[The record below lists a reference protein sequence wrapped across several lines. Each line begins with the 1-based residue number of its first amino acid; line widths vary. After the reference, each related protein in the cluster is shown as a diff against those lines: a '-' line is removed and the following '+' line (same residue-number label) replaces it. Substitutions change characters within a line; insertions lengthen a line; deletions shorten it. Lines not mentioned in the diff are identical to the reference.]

1 MVPNNNKHVIY
12 VWLDALTN
20 YLSALNYPN
29 VNDKLY
35 KDFWPASLHVIGKDI
50 LRFHAIY
57 WPAFLLAAK
66 IPVPKRVYGHGWI
79 LTGDEKMSKSKGN
92 ILDPLDII
100 DKYGLDPLRYYL
112 IKEVSFGNDGSISKE
127 KLEDCIN
134 SDLANNF
141 GNFCQRVTA
150 FNEKNYN
157 SKIPKDIEFID
168 EDKKI
173 LYNFSNN
180 ISNLR
185 SFIDEQQL
193 NSYVEFIVN
202 SLFAANIYFND
213 QEPWNKKSDQ
223 KRLNTI
229 IYTSLELIR
238 KISIMLYPIIPT
250 SCLKCL
256 GAFNIKEKDIQFDT
270 IKLHN
275 SLKLN
280 SKISKI
286 DILFK
291 KILK

>member
-1 MVPNNNKHVIY
+1 MV
-12 VWLDALTN
+12 
-20 YLSALNYPN
+20 
-29 VNDKLY
+29 
-35 KDFWPASLHVIGKDI
+35 
-50 LRFHAIY
+50 
-57 WPAFLLAAK
+57 
-66 IPVPKRVYGHGWI
+66 
-79 LTGDEKMSKSKGN
+79 
-92 ILDPLDII
+92 
-100 DKYGLDPLRYYL
+100 
-112 IKEVSFGNDGSISKE
+112 
-127 KLEDCIN
+127 
-134 SDLANNF
+134 
-141 GNFCQRVTA
+141 
-150 FNEKNYN
+150 FNEKNFN

-173 LYNFSNN
+173 LDNFTNN

-202 SLFAANIYFND
+202 ALFAANKYFND

-238 KISIMLYPIIPT
+238 KISIMLYPIIPN
-250 SCLKCL
+250 SSLKCL
-256 GAFNIKEKDIQFDT
+256 GVFNIKEKDIQFDT

-275 SLKLN
+275 SLKFN

>member
-1 MVPNNNKHVIY
+1 
-12 VWLDALTN
+12 
-20 YLSALNYPN
+20 
-29 VNDKLY
+29 
-35 KDFWPASLHVIGKDI
+35 
-50 LRFHAIY
+50 
-57 WPAFLLAAK
+57 
-66 IPVPKRVYGHGWI
+66 
-79 LTGDEKMSKSKGN
+79 MSKSKGN

-100 DKYGLDPLRYYL
+100 DNYGLDPLRYYL
-112 IKEVSFGNDGSISKE
+112 IKEVSFGNDGSISKD

-141 GNFCQRVTA
+141 GNFCQRVMV
-150 FNEKNYN
+150 FNEKNFN

-173 LYNFSNN
+173 LDNFTNN

-185 SFIDEQQL
+185 NFIDEQQL

-202 SLFAANIYFND
+202 ALFAANKYFND
-213 QEPWNKKSDQ
+213 QEPWNKKGDQ

-238 KISIMLYPIIPT
+238 KISIMLYPIIPN
-250 SCLKCL
+250 SSLKCL

-275 SLKLN
+275 FLKLN
-280 SKISKI
+280 NKISKI